1 MVVTADFDLKS
12 ESRNDLFCSLDN
24 NSGIIRISVHLK
36 LRTENPKVK
45 LRRKLSASIIH
56 LLSTSLNQI

>member
-24 NSGIIRISVHLK
+24 NSGMIRISAHIK
-36 LRTENPKVK
+36 LRTEKPKV
-45 LRRKLSASIIH
+45 
-56 LLSTSLNQI
+56 